1 MNYKLVKALDG
12 IIWVSI
18 QPLMNDVK
26 VALENAKN
34 INTDDMLD
42 NEKTG
47 VDFTILSME
56 AVYNFLG
63 SLLTEHNV
71 REVVEK
77 ENKKPD
83 NEALH

>member
-1 MNYKLVKALDG
+1 MNYKLVKAEDG
-12 IIWVSI
+12 IVWVSI

-63 SLLTEHNV
+63 SLLTEQGLKDLQEQN
-71 REVVEK
+71 K
-77 ENKKPD
+77 ES
-83 NEALH
+83 LH

>member
-12 IIWVSI
+12 IVWVSI

-63 SLLTEHNV
+63 SLLTEQGLKDLQEQN
-71 REVVEK
+71 K
-77 ENKKPD
+77 ES
-83 NEALH
+83 LH

>member
-12 IIWVSI
+12 IVWVSI

-71 REVVEK
+71 REVVEN